1 MLRKLI
7 AYDARVLML
16 NRVLNRNLGK
26 LYFPSIVVLVEIKN
40 YIQKKEN
47 TTFHYL
53 EF

>member
-16 NRVLNRNLGK
+16 NRVLFRNLGK

-40 YIQKKEN
+40 SIQKGK
-47 TTFHYL
+47 L
-53 EF
+53 